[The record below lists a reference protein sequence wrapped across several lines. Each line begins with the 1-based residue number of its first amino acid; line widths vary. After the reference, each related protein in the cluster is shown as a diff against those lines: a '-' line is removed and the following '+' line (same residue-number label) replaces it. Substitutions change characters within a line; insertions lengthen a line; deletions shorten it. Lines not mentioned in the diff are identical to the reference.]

1 MRGHIPGTRA
11 ILFTKKVMDML
22 TNAAGNADTELTL
35 YEQIEEAKGELSR
48 LYCRFDYEN
57 DPDRMDEIIFLLCA
71 AESKYSALMEKA
83 RRKAS

>member
-1 MRGHIPGTRA
+1 MRGHIPRSRE
-11 ILFTKKVMDML
+11 ISFTKKVIIML
-22 TNAAGNADTELTL
+22 INVPENELTL
-35 YEQIEEAKGELSR
+35 YEEIEEAKSELAR

-71 AESKYSALMEKA
+71 AESKYSALMDKA

>member
-1 MRGHIPGTRA
+1 MT
-11 ILFTKKVMDML
+11 TY
-22 TNAAGNADTELTL
+22 AAEKQDTEPTL
-35 YEQIEEAKGELSR
+35 YEQIEEAKNELSR
-48 LYCRFDYEN
+48 LYCRFDFEN